1 MKKYTLFTSFL
12 AVVIFS
18 LTCSDHNAGIF
29 LNNEYKIV
37 HKVPQ
42 CIPDKPFPQMIVI
55 PYFRNAT
62 QIVPNC
68 KTYPVH
74 QTALALFIF
83 YHQWVEYFGDSNLAV
98 KGMLEKVMI
107 EWDTKKRNDIIGYD
121 LDGKGFENRN
131 VIGLVKSNTIIWV
144 WQGYHHRM
152 SESALIHE
160 LVHLAL
166 LAKNG
171 DPDTDHEGTKYRGW
185 SPRHSQM
192 IIETKQMLRAFEI

>member
-1 MKKYTLFTSFL
+1 MIKKLIIFL
-12 AVVIFS
+12 VVLTFS
-18 LTCSDHNAGIF
+18 VTCTNHNSTIF
-29 LNNEYKIV
+29 LNNDYKV
-37 HKVPQ
+37 VYRTKL
-42 CIPDKPFPQMIVI
+42 CDPDKPFPQMTLI
-55 PYFRNAT
+55 PYFERAS

-83 YHQWVEYFGDSNLAV
+83 YHQWIEYFGDHNMTVRS
-98 KGMLEKVMI
+98 MLEKVMI
-107 EWDTKKRNDIIGYD
+107 EWDTKKRNDIAGYD
-121 LDGKGFENRN
+121 LDGKRFENRN
-131 VIGLVKSNTIIWV
+131 VIGLVKSNSIIWV

-171 DPDTDHEGTKYRGW
+171 DADTDHEGIKYKGW
-185 SPRHSQM
+185 TARHSQM